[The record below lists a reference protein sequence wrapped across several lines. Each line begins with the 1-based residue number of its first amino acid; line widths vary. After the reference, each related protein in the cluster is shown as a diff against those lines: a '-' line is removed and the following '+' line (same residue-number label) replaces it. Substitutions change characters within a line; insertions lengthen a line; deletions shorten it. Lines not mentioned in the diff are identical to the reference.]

1 MSIKDAEI
9 ARLKAEA
16 ESLVEQFRSIREL
29 CYSKD
34 KIITD
39 LADLIDQ
46 GFGPSGGLATYKFRL
61 RQASEKARRE
71 VDHEQ

>member
-34 KIITD
+34 KLITE
-39 LADLIDQ
+39 LADSLSDREAYPWIYISRLI
-46 GFGPSGGLATYKFRL
+46 
-61 RQASEKARRE
+61 EKARKE
-71 VDHEQ
+71 VDHELG